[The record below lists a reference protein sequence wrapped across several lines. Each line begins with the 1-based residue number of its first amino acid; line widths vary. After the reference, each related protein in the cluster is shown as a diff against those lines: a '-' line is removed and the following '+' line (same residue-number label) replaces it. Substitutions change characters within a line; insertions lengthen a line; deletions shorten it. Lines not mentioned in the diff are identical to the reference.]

1 MSAINRKIVYML
13 SKGFLRRGRLFRV
26 NQKLNGYSGNQTTAL
41 LSETLRALILTRALI
56 AETACQDEGLMQAD
70 YEQIL

>member
-1 MSAINRKIVYML
+1 ML
-13 SKGFLRRGRLFRV
+13 SKGFLRRGMLFRV
-26 NQKLNGYSGNQTTAL
+26 NQKLNGYSGNQTTVL
-41 LSETLRALILTRALI
+41 LSETLILTRALI